1 MLDFMLF
8 SRGKMID
15 MFMEAS
21 LRGEGFETLEDAV
34 EAARL
39 EMQHAF
45 GQGIISKELSLEN
58 AHLTLKALFLYTRS
72 PGSERWAKDREFWGD
87 VVDIAVRSDAG
98 LRLLNVFRD
107 ERDAHH
113 AYKWMESIHVDKTL
127 PMANRIF
134 VTPMFANE
142 DEINDDGTDD
152 DVEGV
157 GDDGVGVGGGD
168 VEGVDGISGDA
179 TVERGDDDGG
189 GVQSLVDRIKI
200 LGSRASVVAA
210 VVEFFRP
217 RRGRA
222 RGAVNDGETAPTPP
236 PTAFT
241 PDLDLVG
248 KAGRVIGT
256 RQAAIEYRRKVEE
269 VQVAEKPDDGDES
282 EDDDGESSESGDE
295 EELACSGQVCILV
308 PPCGWQSRPW
318 NAPSPMSSSS
328 TARHGRQLTAPVFVS
343 GCCNRQSSFRV
354 KEHGTEALRY
364 PESSRVAEA
373 RRHPENQM

>member
-8 SRGKMID
+8 SRGEMID

-21 LRGEGFETLEDAV
+21 LRGEGFETMDDAV

-98 LRLLNVFRD
+98 LCLLDVFRD
-107 ERDAHH
+107 EGDAHH

-142 DEINDDGTDD
+142 DGADDDVEGVGDDGAGAGCG

-168 VEGVDGISGDA
+168 VEGVDGVSGDA
-179 TVERGDDDGG
+179 TVERGD
-189 GVQSLVDRIKI
+189 VQSLVDRIKI

-217 RRGRA
+217 RRGRM

-236 PTAFT
+236 PTAFK
-241 PDLDLVG
+241 PDLDLVW

-256 RQAAIEYRRKVEE
+256 RQAATEYRKKVKE
-269 VQVAEKPDDGDES
+269 VQVAEKPYDGDES
-282 EDDDGESSESGDE
+282 EDDDGEPSESGDD
-295 EELACSGQVCILV
+295 EELAVS
-308 PPCGWQSRPW
+308 
-318 NAPSPMSSSS
+318 
-328 TARHGRQLTAPVFVS
+328 VS
-343 GCCNRQSSFRV
+343 GFLCLRQTPARLFRSAMWLAIASMKCPFTDV
-354 KEHGTEALRY
+354 FFLYRAMDG
-364 PESSRVAEA
+364 SSRRRCLFPVVATGSRA
-373 RRHPENQM
+373 PG

>member
-1 MLDFMLF
+1 MLRDSFFENNKTLHRHDVLQVPDMIRKVDMKDAGKSISGTHKRSKRLPFRTEADKRGVEHGKMLDFMLF
-8 SRGKMID
+8 SRGEMID

-98 LRLLNVFRD
+98 LCLLNVFRD
-107 ERDAHH
+107 ESDAHD

-142 DEINDDGTDD
+142 DEINDDGADD

-168 VEGVDGISGDA
+168 VEGVDGISGDG
-179 TVERGDDDGG
+179 TVERGDDVCSSID
-189 GVQSLVDRIKI
+189 
-200 LGSRASVVAA
+200 AA
-210 VVEFFRP
+210 V
-217 RRGRA
+217 
-222 RGAVNDGETAPTPP
+222 
-236 PTAFT
+236 
-241 PDLDLVG
+241 
-248 KAGRVIGT
+248 
-256 RQAAIEYRRKVEE
+256 
-269 VQVAEKPDDGDES
+269 
-282 EDDDGESSESGDE
+282 
-295 EELACSGQVCILV
+295 
-308 PPCGWQSRPW
+308 
-318 NAPSPMSSSS
+318 
-328 TARHGRQLTAPVFVS
+328 
-343 GCCNRQSSFRV
+343 
-354 KEHGTEALRY
+354 
-364 PESSRVAEA
+364 
-373 RRHPENQM
+373 